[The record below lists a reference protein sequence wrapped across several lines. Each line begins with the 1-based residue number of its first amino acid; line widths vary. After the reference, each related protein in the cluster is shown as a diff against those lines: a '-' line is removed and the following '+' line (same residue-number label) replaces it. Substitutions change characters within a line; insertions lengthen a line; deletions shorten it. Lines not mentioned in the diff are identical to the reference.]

1 MSIFE
6 KAVRAK
12 LRFGTNRGIVMTEDL
27 FDLSLKQL
35 NIMAID
41 LNKQLKESKEESFLD
56 EVSDED
62 SRVKLAFDIVLSVLT
77 TKKEEAKAQRDAGAK
92 KVEREKIMGILA
104 KKQEDALE
112 NLTEEQLVAK
122 LKDL

>member
-12 LRFGTNRGIVMTEDL
+12 LTFMTDRGVISIQDL
-27 FDLSLKQL
+27 FDLSLKRL
-35 NIMAID
+35 NAMAID

-56 EVSDED
+56 DVSDED
-62 SRVKLAFDIVLSVLT
+62 TRIKLAFDIVFSVLT
-77 TKKEEAKAQRDAGAK
+77 TKKEEAKAQKEAGANK
-92 KVEREKIMGILA
+92 IKREKILGILA

-112 NLTEEQLVAK
+112 NLTEDQLLEQ